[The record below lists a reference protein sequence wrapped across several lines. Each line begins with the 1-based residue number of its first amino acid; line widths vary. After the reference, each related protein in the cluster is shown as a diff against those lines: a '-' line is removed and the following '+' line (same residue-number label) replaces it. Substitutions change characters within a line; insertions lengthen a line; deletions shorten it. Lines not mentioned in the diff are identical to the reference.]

1 MPVISLAAA
10 DSGIT
15 TMQTEIDT
23 IGNNIANAD
32 SNGYQE
38 VDAQFS
44 DLLTQQL
51 APGSG
56 PTANMAGTN
65 PSAVGAGAQV
75 SAMETDFDQGSIVQ
89 TGVPTDAAIQG
100 SGFFV
105 VDQNGST
112 YYTRAGDFQ
121 LDSSGTLS
129 SANGGIVQGWAGTS
143 PTTGP
148 TGAITIPSSMTVAPQ
163 ETANV
168 TLGGNI
174 PSGGTAFTATSTMY
188 DAQGNAVPLTL
199 SFTPGT
205 AANEWTMQASV
216 NGTDLFGSGV
226 SLTFD
231 AGGDLESYSVDGGAS
246 KTVTGSTSPVSIATT
261 KALPTG
267 FDWKETSLNFVL
279 PAPGSTGAMTQYTT
293 DQTVG
298 VASQDGYT
306 QGSLQSWSI
315 GQSGVITGT
324 FTNGQS
330 QQLGT
335 IALAEF
341 SNPGGLENMGNL
353 QFQTTA
359 ASGQPAIGTP
369 GTAGRG
375 TLMGGALEQSN
386 VDLANQLTSLIE
398 AQTDYE
404 ADTKVVSSSETA
416 LQSLVTN
423 A

>member
-10 DSGIT
+10 DSGIS

-23 IGNNIANAD
+23 IGNNVANAD
-32 SNGYQE
+32 SDGYQE
-38 VDAQFS
+38 ADVQFS
-44 DLLTQQL
+44 DILTQEL

-56 PTANMAGTN
+56 ASTGLASTDPAT
-65 PSAVGAGAQV
+65 VGAGAQV
-75 SAMETDFDQGSIVQ
+75 AAMQTNFSQGAIVQ

-100 SGFFV
+100 NGFFV
-105 VDQNGST
+105 VAEGGNT

-121 LDSSGTLS
+121 LDVNGTLAA
-129 SANGGIVQGWAGTS
+129 ANGAVVQGWAGTTS
-143 PTTGP
+143 TTGP
-148 TGAITIPSSMTVAPQ
+148 TGPITIPSSMTIPPQ

-168 TLGGNI
+168 TMGGNI
-174 PSGGTAFTATSTMY
+174 PSGGAAFTTTATMY

-199 SFTPGT
+199 TYTPT
-205 AANEWTMQASV
+205 ATPNQWTMQATV
-216 NGTDLFGSGV
+216 NGSSFRLGRHLD
-226 SLTFD
+226 FD
-231 AGGDLESYSVDGGAS
+231 ARGQLRATRSTAVPPTNVTAPGANLD
-246 KTVTGSTSPVSIATT
+246 PQ
-261 KALPTG
+261 ALPTG
-267 FDWKETSLNFVL
+267 FNWKRSAIKFVF
-279 PAPGSTGAMTQYTT
+279 PAPAPTAPSPSSRPSRPW
-293 DQTVG
+293 
-298 VASQDGYT
+298 ASATQDGYT

-335 IALAEF
+335 IALADF

-353 QFQTTA
+353 QYQTTA
-359 ASGQPAIGTP
+359 ASGQPQVGTP
-369 GTAGRG
+369 GSAGRG
-375 TLMGGALEQSN
+375 TLLGGALEQSN

-404 ADTKVVSSSETA
+404 ADTKVVSSTETA
-416 LQSLVTN
+416 LQALVTN